1 MKNTQ
6 EQGRDACYDMVSFT
20 HRRHEQCGSLSE
32 WRGFRTKEKAQTTA
46 LVHLVPLGAQPGLT
60 PASILKINTSVTI
73 HLQSLDTDFPC
84 HPSFLHGDV
93 VFTPPCNE
101 YETPK
106 QARDGT
112 TSAAM
117 AIFSL
122 YGFYFLKKRLDLR
135 LAG

>member
-6 EQGRDACYDMVSFT
+6 EQGWDARDDMAFFT
-20 HRRHEQCGSLSE
+20 HRQHEQCGSLSE

-60 PASILKINTSVTI
+60 PTSILKINTSVTI

-84 HPSFLHGDV
+84 HPSFLHGDL

-101 YETPK
+101 YETP
-106 QARDGT
+106 QTREGCHNISSNGD
-112 TSAAM
+112 
-117 AIFSL
+117 FLSL
-122 YGFYFLKKRLDLR
+122 WFLFVKKRLDLR
-135 LAG
+135 LAE